1 MRIYLDHAAAA
12 PLLPAARAAMTA
24 ALDLAGNPSSI
35 HTAGRAARTWIERAR
50 RQVAAGFG
58 EVDDPLDRIVFTSGG
73 TEAVQ
78 LAILGLAPRGAV
90 IAVPTTEHPAVH
102 GAAAA
107 VPEGRVIAVAVDG
120 RGTIDPAAWADALAA
135 RPALVI
141 LGVANHELGTV
152 ADVVA
157 LAAAARAAGARVVL
171 DAIAAAGKLALAPLT
186 AVADAIAIASAKLG
200 GPAGVGAVW
209 FAPGVVPAQLV
220 GGGHQERGRRP
231 GTENVVG
238 IVGFGAAVAA
248 IELAATPAVAARSA
262 RLEAAIA
269 AIAGAHVH
277 GAGAP
282 RTGFT
287 VNARFDNVAGDT
299 LVMALDLAGID
310 AASGA
315 ACSSG
320 SQAPSPVLRALGLD
334 DDAARGGLR
343 LSLGTGTTDAEIDA
357 VIAVLPALV
366 ERARAAGE

>member
-1 MRIYLDHAAAA
+1 
-12 PLLPAARAAMTA
+12 MTA
-24 ALDLAGNPSSI
+24 ALDVAGNPSSI
-35 HTAGRAARTWIERAR
+35 HTAGRAARTCLERAR
-50 RQVAAGFG
+50 RQVAAIFG
-58 EVDDPLDRIVFTSGG
+58 DDGDPLDRIVFTSGG

-78 LAILGLAPRGAV
+78 LAVLGLAGPGAV

-107 VPEGRVIAVAVDG
+107 VRDGRVLAVTVDG
-120 RGTIDPAAWADALAA
+120 RGTIDPASWAGALAA
-135 RPALVI
+135 KPALVV

-152 ADVVA
+152 ADVVT

-171 DAIAAAGKLALAPLT
+171 DAIAAAGKLDLAPLT

-209 FAPGVVPAQLV
+209 LAPGVVPALLA

-231 GTENVVG
+231 GSENLLGV
-238 IVGFGAAVAA
+238 VGFGAAAAA
-248 IELAATPAVAARSA
+248 IDLGAAPAVAPRTA
-262 RLEAAIA
+262 RLEAALA
-269 AIAGAHVH
+269 AIDGAHLH

-282 RTGFT
+282 RTGYT
-287 VNARFDNVAGDT
+287 VNARFDGVRGDT
-299 LVMALDLAGID
+299 LVMALDLAGVD

-334 DDAARGGLR
+334 DDEARGGLR
-343 LSLGTGTTDAEIDA
+343 LSLGTATTDAEIDA
-357 VIAVLPALV
+357 VIALV
-366 ERARAAGE
+366 PGLVARARAAGE